1 MVALAPGSVH
11 YRETE
16 KNHRRSDL
24 KTPQR
29 KRPKANVCVMFSTFR
44 SKSSHLPH
52 CLMSKWTP
60 HTQTQSHWSKLREKI
75 KKEHIPYL
83 TGVHNCLKQF
93 RAPQHRSEVWAEVVW
108 ASNGP
113 FLTWLQPFPWLF
125 EPLKNCSKI
134 WHLIQSC
141 SWDRSFTFG
150 HKRWK
155 RSSLFA
161 FLTQSG
167 YVLLRDPPT
176 WSYTPGL
183 ILTFVFFSF
192 SCKRKLLIISL
203 MDFEF
208 RWRIGLGME

>member
-1 MVALAPGSVH
+1 MVALALGSVH

-16 KNHRRSDL
+16 KNPHRSEL

-52 CLMSKWTP
+52 CLMPNWTP
-60 HTQTQSHWSKLREKI
+60 HTPTQSHWSKLREKI

-83 TGVHNCLKQF
+83 TGVHNCLKQL
-93 RAPQHRSEVWAEVVW
+93 RAPQHQPEVWAEDVW

-113 FLTWLQPFPWLF
+113 VLTWLQPFLWLF

-134 WHLIQSC
+134 CHLTQPC

-155 RSSLFA
+155 GIFNTEGICVTKRSTYSIRFN
-161 FLTQSG
+161 S
-167 YVLLRDPPT
+167 VLACLALYWPLL
-176 WSYTPGL
+176 G
-183 ILTFVFFSF
+183 FFS
-192 SCKRKLLIISL
+192 CNGKL
-203 MDFEF
+203 
-208 RWRIGLGME
+208 